1 MKYLSVFIQLSRPIF
16 ILIAALLYG
25 LGAGI
30 SRYLTG
36 QVIWST
42 LFLGIAWVGFILLG
56 FQYLNEYFYPVNL
69 EVQPKWWRTPFSG
82 SSGVVGPGKL
92 PPQVPLWAGFT
103 CITISAALFFLLLQ
117 YGELDL
123 PSSIMLG
130 LFVFGEFVFS
140 IPPFRLVTSGYGEI
154 AWTILIPG
162 MIPAL
167 AYLLQGHEI
176 HRLLIMV
183 SLPLAILFLGMLI
196 ALEFPSYASDIK
208 LGNKPVLIRIGW
220 QKGMLLHNILIFCS
234 FLTFGIA
241 LILGM
246 PLSIGWP
253 VIFIL
258 PIGLLQIW
266 MMNRIASGTKPNWNL
281 LILIALSTFCLTV
294 YLLTFSFWIH

>member
-1 MKYLSVFIQLSRPIF
+1 M
-16 ILIAALLYG
+16 LYG

-36 QVIWST
+36 QVVWSN
-42 LFLGIAWVGFILLG
+42 LFLGLAWMVFLLLG
-56 FQYLNEYFYPVNL
+56 FQYLNEYFYPSNL
-69 EVQPKWWRTPFSG
+69 DMQPKWWRTPFSG
-82 SSGVVGPGKL
+82 SSGAVGSGKL
-92 PPQVPLWAGFT
+92 SPQVALWAGFT
-103 CITISAALFFLLLQ
+103 CITISASFTFLLLQ
-117 YGELDL
+117 YGELNL
-123 PSSIMLG
+123 PSSVMLG
-130 LFVFGEFVFS
+130 VFILGEFLFS
-140 IPPFRLVTSGYGEI
+140 IPPFRLVTSGYGEF
-154 AWTILIPG
+154 AMSILIAG

-183 SLPLAILFLGMLI
+183 SFPLAILFLGMLI

-220 QKGMLLHNILIFCS
+220 QKGMILHNILILCS
-234 FLTFGIA
+234 FLTYGIA

-253 VIFIL
+253 VFFIF

-266 MMNRIASGTKPNWNL
+266 MMNRIASGAKPNWSL
-281 LILIALSTFCLTV
+281 LILIALSTFSLTL